1 MRWRARWGDASGIE
15 FTAELDD
22 IDRVLPPEFEISF
35 YRTVQECLNNV
46 VKHSHAKTAV
56 ISLRRDRD
64 AIHLTVRDD
73 GQGFATERSGNTSAP
88 GFGLRNIT
96 ERVRTM
102 GGKVEI
108 RTQPGAGTQVELR
121 VPVTAGATRLRP
133 PG

>member
-1 MRWRARWGDASGIE
+1 M
-15 FTAELDD
+15 
-22 IDRVLPPEFEISF
+22 
-35 YRTVQECLNNV
+35 